1 MVDVAMGEYDGRYR
15 FVAQMLARKRQRRGR
30 ALATG
35 QRIDDDPPGLAFD
48 QRHVSDVETAQLVDS
63 VGYLEQTDL
72 SIEDGVTPQTW
83 VDGWRSLA
91 LDELEVI
98 EIDQHIAIGVEH
110 FSLGPRNESTLGVF
124 KVLLV
129 LEVKLL
135 RQFLVGLQRS
145 RHGVSAGTDDFGL
158 VVAARKRKQRS
169 HQRAL
174 KEFRHGFGSRQ
185 EMKLQTFSRIRSA
198 AFSAIMI
205 VGALVLLPTTVG
217 MIDAST
223 TRKLLTPR
231 TRSLAST
238 TAAGSLSG
246 PILQVPTG

>member
-1 MVDVAMGEYDGRYR
+1 MVDVTMREYDCRYR
-15 FVAQMLARKRQRRGR
+15 LVAQMLARKRQRRGR

-35 QRIDDDPPGLAFD
+35 QRIHDDPPGLAFD
-48 QRHVSDVETAQLVDS
+48 QRHVCDVETAQLVDS

-72 SIEDGVTPQTW
+72 GIEDGVTPQAW

-98 EIDQHIAIGVEH
+98 EIDQHIAVGDEN
-110 FSLGPRNESTLGVF
+110 FSLGPCNESTLGVF

-129 LEVKLL
+129 LKVELL
-135 RQFLVGLQRS
+135 RQFLVGLARS
-145 RHGVSAGTDDFGL
+145 RHGVSAGADNLGL
-158 VVAARKRKQRS
+158 VVAARQRQQRS
-169 HQRAL
+169 EQRAL

-185 EMKLQTFSRIRSA
+185 EMEFQAFSRIRSA

-205 VGALVLLPTTVG
+205 VGALVLPPTTVG

-223 TRKLLTPR
+223 TREPLTPR
-231 TRSLAST
+231 TRNLAST
-238 TAAGSLSG
+238 TA
-246 PILQVPTG
+246 